1 MESGRA
7 SASLHPPVVDV
18 PIERLLLFHQR
29 TVLHHLVRGLERF
42 SGGDSTAD
50 LSPNFTNDFGITMVP
65 IYAFRSKEQAGL
77 KGISTEDN
85 LIDDDVFQRQ

>member
-1 MESGRA
+1 MS
-7 SASLHPPVVDV
+7 VKIV
-18 PIERLLLFHQR
+18 
-29 TVLHHLVRGLERF
+29 T
-42 SGGDSTAD
+42 DSTAD

>member
-1 MESGRA
+1 MPS
-7 SASLHPPVVDV
+7 PW
-18 PIERLLLFHQR
+18 LFWKR
-29 TVLHHLVRGLERF
+29 KKNNLMSVKIVT
-42 SGGDSTAD
+42 DSTAD